1 MTETT
6 IELASLKK
14 RLGAANIDVLI
25 AFSILIAIAMITGFW
40 DNVIPR
46 LLRGI
51 LPTVNDM
58 LIVFLSGQVVFL
70 LLNGMLLANYG
81 QTIGKRLMKIKIV
94 DLQGDQVGISKLYF
108 LRYLF
113 FSLVSQVPQVGGL
126 IGLVDILFI
135 FGKERRCLHDLLAG
149 TRVVNVV

>member
-1 MTETT
+1 
-6 IELASLKK
+6 
-14 RLGAANIDVLI
+14 
-25 AFSILIAIAMITGFW
+25 
-40 DNVIPR
+40 
-46 LLRGI
+46 
-51 LPTVNDM
+51 
-58 LIVFLSGQVVFL
+58 
-70 LLNGMLLANYG
+70 
-81 QTIGKRLMKIKIV
+81 MKIKIV

-126 IGLVDILFI
+126 IGLVDVLFI